1 MYHGYREC
9 FFVGI
14 RDHARR
20 SKKAVPVPNTV
31 ESTQHERRIAWAALR
46 TALRAVLRWLCLMFS
61 EREVTIKREQR
72 EEENKREE
80 KGEENKIM
88 EEKDGSRDDVGKKSK
103 KVRRRYES

>member
-31 ESTQHERRIAWAALR
+31 ESTQHERRIAWA
-46 TALRAVLRWLCLMFS
+46 ALRAVLRWLCLMFS

-88 EEKDGSRDDVGKKSK
+88 EEKDGPRDDVGKKIEKSQK
-103 KVRRRYES
+103 EE